1 VKRVPHAQGVDKALR
16 SVRLAAEK
24 ALKGLNQA
32 AGQQMSKGDYTAAE
46 ALAAKGKEIR
56 QFLAEVE
63 AVRKRWREVRGAAAG
78 ARGSRSLL
86 FGRTMSL
93 SLRPLFISAAS
104 AVDPSWKRRSA
115 V

>member
-1 VKRVPHAQGVDKALR
+1 MKRVPHAQGVDKALR

-32 AGQQMSKGDYTAAE
+32 AGQQTKGDYTAAE